1 METLAVVGI
10 MGVTSAALVGAAALT
25 NQLNKSAD
33 IPAPPVEPEI
43 LPTPPSAPEPVPEP
57 VPAPA
62 PEPAP
67 EPVPE
72 PVPAPAPEP
81 APEPVPAPAPEP
93 VVEPPMA
100 GGAIGQPPWGNIS
113 STPLPRITTGLTDVV
128 GLPPNPRDLQI
139 ELTDLND
146 ELENAQL
153 RAYQARERVD
163 TIRKVGYTEIRDD
176 YANALSKSESAKT
189 KEKTALT
196 FLNKTPGRKDQG
208 KINGWERE
216 RDKAGK
222 TDAEKAKLQAQIDA
236 ENLKSDKELTKEELD
251 KLADNYATH
260 VKAKVQAEDEL
271 EEIKRKKNARDAEIA
286 ELRKVEDAENAKVK
300 ELRSK
305 RDALLLKVNQLNQP
319 TRKLPL
325 DWDARRKRYAD
336 ATAGYSLAEAR
347 FRTFYTETWIPS
359 EYDPERE
366 SKYGS
371 RLNVLKKAL
380 DAAKVELDRA
390 RVGLTAPEQAV
401 ESMARDDIDEF
412 VEAAKSFFGSEYAP
426 GIGKTLPTKFR
437 RYLPTLEVARKFD
450 SKFRKLADAYYEVAG
465 MNETIDVLKN
475 LDRLLVTFR
484 EFKNQDT
491 EIKKYIR
498 EKLGAA
504 ITVDV
509 YSDPLP
515 TEIDPIKNTVLQA
528 ATTKFVN
535 KQFTNIRQARAV
547 ILQAKKETRV
557 DTGKTVKNLQELKDI
572 VEDLFSGVP
581 AALDANQCEAVMTP
595 ESFNAFSKNEFNGNS
610 ITGILAGTDV
620 ALKNAFFRKFLI
632 RKITNLSEAQRY
644 LADLNLIDPPASPL
658 VIAAAT
664 ELVRRAGLV
673 GAAAEATP
681 FEPGFY
687 IRTTRSIDNIK
698 FVLTT
703 CTIEKNPT
711 KAGEVKNIRKILEMI
726 SSISI
731 SNKPENPLDE
741 LIIRLEAE
749 SKIVGRGDQGRIIAR
764 ANTVGFPR
772 FNPSPS
778 IVEVNDKSPELNAME
793 TFLTFRSTKFQSIS
807 PDDTTLYGGKTENTR
822 DLYARLAFDVLKGL
836 PAFSD
841 WNNVVDD
848 SFFQTRLA
856 RQFNLNFVIL
866 DEVSGNVTPM
876 AAQRPDVNFYFV
888 FKRNDGKFF
897 PVRFGD
903 SDDAISRP
911 SPLRQALDGGLRY
924 VPQQVVGGWHRRT
937 ISWQRSKPSRLTRRK
952 I

>member
-1 METLAVVGI
+1 MESFAVVGI
-10 MGVTSAALVGAAALT
+10 MGAASVALAGAAVLT

-33 IPAPPVEPEI
+33 IPAPEPEPEI
-43 LPTPPSAPEPVPEP
+43 LPTPPSAPEPEP
-57 VPAPA
+57 KVEILPAA
-62 PEPAP
+62 

-72 PVPAPAPEP
+72 PVVEA
-81 APEPVPAPAPEP
+81 APEPVAEP
-93 VVEPPMA
+93 EPPMA

-113 STPLPRITTGLTDVV
+113 STPLPRLTTGLTDVV

-153 RAYQARERVD
+153 RAYQANSEVKK
-163 TIRKVGYTEIRDD
+163 ILEFD
-176 YANALSKSESAKT
+176 YKAILQKYAVAYSKSEGAKKKQENALKILNAKPGKKDKGVLGTLKARLTST
-189 KEKTALT
+189 KPADAD
-196 FLNKTPGRKDQG
+196 KDEIRRLIAEEEA
-208 KINGWERE
+208 KPDESLKPKDLE
-216 RDKAGK
+216 DA
-222 TDAEKAKLQAQIDA
+222 AEKYEALVKDRV
-236 ENLKSDKELTKEELD
+236 S
-251 KLADNYATH
+251 ADF
-260 VKAKVQAEDEL
+260 EL
-271 EEIKRKKNARDAEIA
+271 EELKRDKNERDTKVA
-286 ELRKVEDAENAKVK
+286 ELRKVEDGENGKVK
-300 ELRSK
+300 ELRAK

-359 EYDPERE
+359 EYDAERE

-412 VEAAKSFFGSEYAP
+412 VEAAKAFFGSEYAP
-426 GIGKTLPTKFR
+426 GIGKKLPPNMT
-437 RYLPTLEVARKFD
+437 RYLPVLQVARKFD
-450 SKFRKLADAYYEVAG
+450 SGFRKLADAYYELAG
-465 MNETIDVLKN
+465 MDETIDVLKG
-475 LDRLLVTFR
+475 LDRLLVSFR

-491 EIKKYIR
+491 EIKKYIS

-504 ITVDV
+504 IPVGV

-515 TEIDPIKNTVLQA
+515 TEIDPAKNTALQA

-535 KQFTNIRQARAV
+535 KQFTNIRQATAV

-581 AALDANQCEAVMTP
+581 EALGANQCEAVMTP
-595 ESFNAFSKNEFNGNS
+595 ESFSAFSKNEFNGNS
-610 ITGILAGTDV
+610 ITTILAGTDA

-632 RKITNLSEAQRY
+632 RKITNLAEAQKY
-644 LADLNLIDPPASPL
+644 LDDLNAIAPPAPPS
-658 VIAAAT
+658 IINAAT

-673 GAAAEATP
+673 GAAAEADP
-681 FEPGFY
+681 FESGFY

-698 FVLTT
+698 FVLGA
-703 CTIEKNPT
+703 CSVEKNLT
-711 KAGEVKNIRKILEMI
+711 KRAEVTNIRKILEMI
-726 SSISI
+726 SNIPI
-731 SNKPENPLDE
+731 SNKPENPLDA

-749 SKIVGRGDQGRIIAR
+749 RKILTRADQGVLIAR

-778 IVEVNDKSPELNAME
+778 IVEVNDKNAELNAME
-793 TFLTFRSTKFQSIS
+793 TFLTFRSSKFISIS

-836 PAFSD
+836 PAFRD

-848 SFFQTRLA
+848 AFFQTRLA

-866 DEVSGNVTPM
+866 DEVSGNIIPM
-876 AAQRPDVNFYFV
+876 ASQRPDTNSYFI

-903 SDDAISRP
+903 PADSVVRP
-911 SPLRQALDGGLRY
+911 APFGGALDGGLRY
-924 VPQQVVGGWHRRT
+924 IPQQVVGGWHRRT